1 MNKEF
6 KNFEVNL
13 YYIKSDFNSI
23 ALRLCKKLTE
33 KRVLIKL
40 NNDQEMNSL
49 DKFLWTKEKDG
60 FLPHKTF
67 LEKLYDK
74 DKLVLFY
81 GDSLQSID
89 IEKYE
94 IMLVSPNVQIKKLA
108 FLKKFFLFSNSSFD
122 EKIYESIC
130 SKLKNKVNT
139 LKCFCEYD
147 VFKWKLVSN

>member
-1 MNKEF
+1 
-6 KNFEVNL
+6 
-13 YYIKSDFNSI
+13 
-23 ALRLCKKLTE
+23 
-33 KRVLIKL
+33 
-40 NNDQEMNSL
+40 MNSL

-74 DKLVLFY
+74 DKLVLFF